1 MGLVISALLAVAVTV
16 IGAYAGTRAAIAET
30 R

>member
-1 MGLVISALLAVAVTV
+1 MGLAIGVLVAVAVTAL
-16 IGAYAGTRAAIAET
+16 GAYAGTRAAIAET